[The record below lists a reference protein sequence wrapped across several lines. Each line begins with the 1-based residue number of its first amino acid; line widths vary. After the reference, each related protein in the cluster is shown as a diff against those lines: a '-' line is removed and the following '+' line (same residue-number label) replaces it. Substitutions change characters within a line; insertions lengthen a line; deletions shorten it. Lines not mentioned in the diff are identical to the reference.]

1 MNWLKKL
8 ENTRSFGKFI
18 SAIRALFPAASSTA
32 PDSSLSPIAKPDSVH
47 IAFAGGG
54 WRAHAAHAGWTISL
68 LQNGKKALE
77 DVFTHVGT
85 VSSNSGGSWFS
96 TMLVYSDDFVKAIEA
111 PDAINTWSN
120 AGSNAAGWL
129 GKQQHHFDKAIL
141 CDDTLSGNKFLAC
154 VFMKYTN
161 GLRNATYWNKVVTDL
176 VFKDYPISESLNGT
190 RQLWAKDKALL
201 LAATM
206 LTNEAVLGQRGFE
219 MYTQYYQACL
229 SPSTPELN
237 GLQGATC
244 GTVGNTPDVTPVT
257 FSSMP
262 DHSTFTSPHFFPA
275 LGEQG
280 QLNLGYTE
288 NASSSPETQSSTI
301 RNPLRN
307 DHVPVMV
314 AAAASSAAAGFAA
327 SHTVL
332 SHHQNNSSWE
342 NLLEWE
348 ESYAASDAA
357 LNFQLEGTIQH
368 LVANGKTVEELAKK
382 KIVQLADGGPV
393 DNSGVAQ
400 IVSFLQ
406 RNNQATD
413 FNIVAFDNVQDLY
426 MPGGSA
432 ANVGT
437 DIAYLFGR
445 GLSHGN
451 QFCSG
456 RNGTGTCVT
465 VPNLQIFELA
475 PLESKPL
482 LTWSAAAPDDNVSG
496 VVHQLIYTKYSVTTV
511 ANSTFSITAGS
522 KGTLHAFTCAWSD
535 ADTAP
540 QNKTKDGDFK
550 AYAEMFNFIHTGLQK
565 QDMTGKT
572 GLKYLEE
579 ALGLKS

>member
-8 ENTRSFGKFI
+8 ENTRYFGKFI
-18 SAIRALFPAASSTA
+18 SAMRALFPATSSTS
-32 PDSSLSPIAKPDSVH
+32 PDSSLSPIAKPDAVH

-68 LQNGKKALE
+68 LHNGKKTLE

-85 VSSNSGGSWFS
+85 ISSNSGGSWFS

-129 GKQQHHFDKAIL
+129 GKQQYHFDQVSSH
-141 CDDTLSGNKFLAC
+141 LSGYKFLAE
-154 VFMKYTN
+154 VFKTYT
-161 GLRNATYWNKVVTDL
+161 GSFENAIYWNKVVTDL
-176 VFKDYPISESLNGT
+176 VFKDYPISAPLNGT
-190 RQLWAKDKALL
+190 RQVWAQDKALL

-206 LTNEAVLGQRGFE
+206 LTNEVVLGQNVE
-219 MYTQYYQACL
+219 LDKQYYQACF
-229 SPSTPELN
+229 SDSTPILKGN
-237 GLQGATC
+237 DGASCSGLAGRS
-244 GTVGNTPDVTPVT
+244 PDVTPVT
-257 FSSMP
+257 FSSLP
-262 DHSTFTSPHFFPA
+262 NHSTFTSPHFFPA
-275 LGEQG
+275 LGSHRKF
-280 QLNLGYTE
+280 NLGYTE
-288 NASSSPETQSSTI
+288 TSWLSSPKAENSIANSL
-301 RNPLRN
+301 PS
-307 DHVPVMV
+307 DHVPIMV
-314 AAAASSAAAGFAA
+314 AAAASSAAVGFGA

-332 SHHQNNSSWE
+332 SSKTWE
-342 NLLEWE
+342 ANYL
-348 ESYAASDAA
+348 ASDEA
-357 LNFQLEGTIQH
+357 LNFQLEGSMQH
-368 LVANGKTVEELAKK
+368 LIANGMTVEELAKK

-406 RNNQATD
+406 QNNQAND
-413 FNIVAFDNVQDLY
+413 FNIVAFDNVQELY
-426 MPGGSA
+426 PPGGSTV
-432 ANVGT
+432 NVGT
-437 DIAYLFGR
+437 DIAYLFGK
-445 GLSHGN
+445 GLSDGN

-456 RNGTGTCVT
+456 SHGKGICVT

-511 ANSTFSITAGS
+511 ANPTFAITKGT

-540 QNKTKDGDFK
+540 QNCPKGGDFK
-550 AYAEMFNFIHTGLQK
+550 AYAKMLKFINTGLK
-565 QDMTGKT
+565 QPDATGKT